1 MPRFEKWLTGLAAT
15 APVDHV
21 ARRALAVRLQAVMHY
36 LGAALGGP
44 DEAEGVHQLRVWT
57 RRADA
62 ALKLFRP
69 AVPADERKP
78 MRKLLRKLR
87 RTAGEIRDC
96 DVHAER
102 LNAQAEQPPKRISKS
117 LKQERRAARRKL
129 QALRRRLRKDDRLQS
144 QAEKLLASIAWP
156 KRHSSRTAPPFAP
169 WCRLELAPLAAR
181 FFELAEFDLRD
192 DDTLHALR
200 IAGKRLRYALELS
213 AFALKTR
220 ACSQLDKDLSAV
232 QDRLG
237 EVRDHLAAIVRMR
250 DWLADSKKSKT
261 SRQLRKLV
269 ADERERLERARR
281 SLLRWWTPARRA
293 RLQRRWNATL

>member
-1 MPRFEKWLTGLAAT
+1 
-15 APVDHV
+15 
-21 ARRALAVRLQAVMHY
+21 VMHF
-36 LGAALGGP
+36 LGAALGGT
-44 DEAEGVHQLRVWT
+44 DEAEAVHQLRVWT

-69 AVPADERKP
+69 AVPAAERKP
-78 MRKLLRKLR
+78 LRKLLRKLR
-87 RTAGEIRDC
+87 RSAGKVRDC

-102 LNAQAEQPPKRISKS
+102 LKAEAEPPPKRISKS

-129 QALRRRLRKDDRLQS
+129 QVLRRRLRKDDRLQS

-156 KRHSSRTAPPFAP
+156 KRHSTRAAPPFAP

-181 FFELAEFDLRD
+181 FFELAERDLRD

-213 AFALKTR
+213 AFALHAR
-220 ACSQLDKDLSAV
+220 ACRQLDKELSAV

-237 EVRDHLAAIVRMR
+237 EVRDRLAVVALMR
-250 DWLADSKKSKT
+250 GWLADSNKSKA
-261 SRQLRKLV
+261 SRKLRKLV
-269 ADERERLERARR
+269 AVERERLERARR
-281 SLLRWWTPARRA
+281 SLLRWWTPARRS
-293 RLQRRWNATL
+293 RLQRRWNAIL